1 MIDIRSTKSRYGNG
15 TRPQTDVTPEASSNI
30 SSPEEQIGEKELASS
45 GALDGLEQAVIG
57 QYLEYLEKRGIRRE
71 DLAVILDTLIAT
83 GNVSYSCKILGR
95 IEIELVMRSTAMNES
110 ITRRL
115 DEEFAGRQDVS
126 VMRYSNRQAILNLA
140 ASLRR
145 HGNDSY
151 SVTTEE
157 ELDAAIQRILALP
170 YVVSSAM
177 VEQLAV
183 FDRALA
189 VATSSWGIKNF
200 TGPGSAD

>member
-1 MIDIRSTKSRYGNG
+1 METARARDGCHARGIVQYFFSRG
-15 TRPQTDVTPEASSNI
+15 TNRRKRTGVVRCA
-30 SSPEEQIGEKELASS
+30 GR
-45 GALDGLEQAVIG
+45 LEQAVIG

-126 VMRYSNRQAILNLA
+126 VMRYSNPP
-140 ASLRR
+140 
-145 HGNDSY
+145 GY
-151 SVTTEE
+151 S
-157 ELDAAIQRILALP
+157 
-170 YVVSSAM
+170 
-177 VEQLAV
+177 
-183 FDRALA
+183 
-189 VATSSWGIKNF
+189 
-200 TGPGSAD
+200 

>member
-1 MIDIRSTKSRYGNG
+1 
-15 TRPQTDVTPEASSNI
+15 
-30 SSPEEQIGEKELASS
+30 
-45 GALDGLEQAVIG
+45 
-57 QYLEYLEKRGIRRE
+57 
-71 DLAVILDTLIAT
+71 
-83 GNVSYSCKILGR
+83 
-95 IEIELVMRSTAMNES
+95 MNES

-200 TGPGSAD
+200 IGPGSAD

>member
-1 MIDIRSTKSRYGNG
+1 MIDIRSAKSRYGNG

-30 SSPEEQIGEKELASS
+30 SSPEETIGEKELASS

-200 TGPGSAD
+200 IGPGSAD